1 MSTPYIVVF
10 VTAKDVTE
18 AQKISEKL
26 LNEKYAACVNV
37 LEGVRS
43 LFWWD
48 GKVDRADEVLLII
61 KSQKKLFPK
70 IIKAVKSV
78 HSYSVPEIIA
88 LPIIDGQKDYLKW
101 IKETTAPK
109 RGSP

>member
-1 MSTPYIVVF
+1 MSISCIVVF
-10 VTAKDVTE
+10 VTAKDATE

-26 LNEKYAACVNV
+26 LNEKCAACISVI
-37 LEGVRS
+37 EGVRS
-43 LFWWD
+43 LFWWE
-48 GKVDRADEVLLII
+48 GKVDRADEVFMII

-101 IKETTAPK
+101 IKETCAPK
-109 RGSP
+109 RGNR